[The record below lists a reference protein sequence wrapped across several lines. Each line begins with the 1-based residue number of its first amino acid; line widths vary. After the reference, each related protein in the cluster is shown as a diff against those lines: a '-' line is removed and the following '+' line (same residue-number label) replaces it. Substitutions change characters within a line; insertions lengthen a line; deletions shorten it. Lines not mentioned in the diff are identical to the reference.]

1 MQIYKPSVFFEVQSR
16 ARVPSSDSMDSPRD
30 VAAEEVL
37 VVRIMR
43 TSIDSLKTLLMH
55 DNGYSF
61 LHQLVLLFIITI
73 IIFITMAE
81 ARCHCNTAAIVL
93 AWVRGKT
100 DWLYLMAVLDRRCQS
115 QYGHVRSVEI
125 RDSFLTVGG
134 VDIYS
139 RAANIPS
146 FSQSQRMRRPLLG
159 PSLA

>member
-16 ARVPSSDSMDSPRD
+16 ARVPSSDSMESPRD

-61 LHQLVLLFIITI
+61 LHQLVLLFIITTI

-93 AWVRGKT
+93 AWVGGKT

-115 QYGHVRSVEI
+115 QYSHVRSVEI
-125 RDSFLTVGG
+125 REGWISILELQTFHRFHNHREGH
-134 VDIYS
+134 Y
-139 RAANIPS
+139 
-146 FSQSQRMRRPLLG
+146 
-159 PSLA
+159 

>member
-1 MQIYKPSVFFEVQSR
+1 MQTYKPSVFFEVQSR
-16 ARVPSSDSMDSPRD
+16 ARVPSSDSMESPRD

-61 LHQLVLLFIITI
+61 LHQLVLLFIITTI

-93 AWVRGKT
+93 AWVGGKT

-115 QYGHVRSVEI
+115 QYSHVRSVEI

-146 FSQSQRMRRPLLG
+146 FSQSQRRPLLG

>member
-16 ARVPSSDSMDSPRD
+16 ARVPSSDSMESPRD

-61 LHQLVLLFIITI
+61 LHQLVLLFIITTI

-93 AWVRGKT
+93 AWVGGKT

-115 QYGHVRSVEI
+115 QYSHVRSVEI
-125 RDSFLTVGG
+125 LQVGVIIEGG
-134 VDIYS
+134 VEMYPGHV
-139 RAANIPS
+139 NCH
-146 FSQSQRMRRPLLG
+146 MLG
-159 PSLA
+159 VGVCYVVACQ